1 MRISSARRGNF
12 CLIQFKLVSVIQNW
26 LMRLGAKF
34 KLLSALTIAIHFT
47 GFRFARVFYNFYSF
61 TIQARSQFST
71 LPRKKS
77 WLAWASQHALILG
90 NFFNKYFSM
99 AALR

>member
-1 MRISSARRGNF
+1 MG
-12 CLIQFKLVSVIQNW
+12 
-26 LMRLGAKF
+26 LGAKF
-34 KLLSALTIAIHFT
+34 KFLNALTFTIHFT
-47 GFRFARVFYNFYSF
+47 IFRFARVFYNFYSF

-90 NFFNKYFSM
+90 KNFNNTFQWQHFDNIGSN
-99 AALR
+99 LNVLTITLPL

>member
-1 MRISSARRGNF
+1 MRSSSARRGNF
-12 CLIQFKLVSVIQNW
+12 CPIQFKLVFVIRNW

-34 KLLSALTIAIHFT
+34 KLLNTLTIAYVLQGLGLHKFFT
-47 GFRFARVFYNFYSF
+47 ILYSF

-90 NFFNKYFSM
+90 KF
-99 AALR
+99 

>member
-1 MRISSARRGNF
+1 
-12 CLIQFKLVSVIQNW
+12 
-26 LMRLGAKF
+26 MRLGAKF
-34 KLLSALTIAIHFT
+34 KLLNTLTIAYVLQGLGLHEFFT
-47 GFRFARVFYNFYSF
+47 IFYTF

-90 NFFNKYFSM
+90 KILTILFNGSTSITFVIT
-99 AALR
+99 